1 MKLGD
6 LVEKIIKFV
15 TLGQG
20 KKVATKVATLRGKED
35 CGCNRR
41 QQKLNEFGDKIL
53 NPYEKPPL
61 KQSTLRVSW
70 SKNDWNDI
78 SRQVSCTCN
87 FIEGILEVYDKNQAL
102 ITLETFTDKSLLKGK
117 ITYLDIEYPSNSSP
131 STAILK
137 YRTNKNEFT
146 NPVNI
151 KIK

>member
-20 KKVATKVATLRGKED
+20 KKIATKVATLRGKED

-41 QQKLNEFGDKIL
+41 QQKLNEFGDKVI
-53 NPYEKPPL
+53 PFKEKSPT
-61 KQSTLRVSW
+61 KYSKLRVNW
-70 SKNDWNDI
+70 SNNDWNDVKK
-78 SRQVSCTCN
+78 QVSCTCN
-87 FIEGILEVYDKNQAL
+87 FIEGILEVYDKNQGL
-102 ITLETFTDKSLLKGK
+102 ITLETFIDKPLLTGK
-117 ITYLDIEYPSNSSP
+117 ITYLDIKYPSK
-131 STAILK
+131 AIPYSATLK
-137 YRTNKNEFT
+137 CRTKDKVT

>member
-20 KKVATKVATLRGKED
+20 KKIATKAATLRGKED

-41 QQKLNEFGDKIL
+41 QQKLNEFGDKII
-53 NPYEKPPL
+53 PFKEKSPI
-61 KQSTLRVSW
+61 KYNKLRVNW
-70 SKNDWNDI
+70 SNNDWNDVKK
-78 SRQVSCTCN
+78 QVSCTCN

-102 ITLETFTDKSLLKGK
+102 IIIINFIDKPLLTGK
-117 ITYLDIEYPSNSSP
+117 ITYLDIVYPSKSIPYSA
-131 STAILK
+131 TLK
-137 YRTNKNEFT
+137 CRTKDKVT